1 MSNEIDLDQFIQ
13 VLDHA
18 LATDDPK
25 IKKAL
30 KKFLFIAALAMEGD
44 PEPGPFTAMLDEM
57 DDLRRRVK
65 ALESSSTSTT
75 YTDLKDYWYGD
86 SSANATW
93 KYINNSSTAGSN
105 TGHVTITPN
114 TSTTTTTINT
124 GGCTG
129 YIPSTSTTT
138 YGGVYSGYTINLGD
152 DEKGK
157 RIKEELEQKLGMLNK

>member
-44 PEPGPFTAMLDEM
+44 PEPGPFTAMLEEM

-65 ALESSSTSTT
+65 ALESSNVT
-75 YTDLKDYWYGD
+75 YTDIKDYWYGN

-93 KYINNSSTAGSN
+93 KYVSNGTTAGSN
-105 TGHVTITPN
+105 AGSVTITPN

-129 YIPSTSTTT
+129 YIPSTSTT
-138 YGGVYSGYTINLGD
+138 YGGGFGGFTINLGD

-157 RIKEELEQKLGMLNK
+157 RIKRELEEKLGTLTK